1 MAPDELTNRIY
12 WAKRDELEKSI
23 VRQEAS
29 LASRTNAQYTFER
42 EINDSLAADLRANR
56 EALASLGEPPAPR
69 PRAGDPSKRRE
80 RIARRALEGLLA
92 GDPTIDCPT
101 ATKRALAHADTLI
114 AALDRH
120 EGGGRDLAASK
131 TEGAVLSGASVSRV
145 GTP

>member
-1 MAPDELTNRIY
+1 MAPDELTVRIY
-12 WAKRDELEKSI
+12 WAKRDALEAAI
-23 VRQEAS
+23 VRQEA
-29 LASRTNAQYTFER
+29 AVATRTSAQYAFER
-42 EINDSLAADLRANR
+42 EINDSMDADLRANR

-92 GDPTIDCPT
+92 GDPTLDCPT

-120 EGGGRDLAASK
+120 EADWDDN
-131 TEGAVLSGASVSRV
+131 
-145 GTP
+145 